1 VALRQIVGMADFD
14 DSTDPALGAACNRLA
29 AFTLPLAAGAVLDE
43 ESGLTEDDLIL
54 ILQHCYKTRR
64 SIEVISMEEAVKR
77 HGPGIPVEQAVPVTT
92 WTDAELVRLYEKQS
106 GESGDGFAMQLLAEI
121 QRRGLDI

>member
-1 VALRQIVGMADFD
+1 MADFD

-29 AFTLPLAAGAVLDE
+29 AFTLPIAAGAVIDE
-43 ESGLTEDDLIL
+43 DSSLTEDDLIL

-64 SIEVISMEEAVKR
+64 SIEVISMEEAVRR
-77 HGPGIPVEQAVPVTT
+77 HGDSAVPAEQCVPVTT

-106 GESGDGFAMQLLAEI
+106 GELGAAFSMQLLAEI
-121 QRRGLDI
+121 QRRGLDV

>member
-1 VALRQIVGMADFD
+1 MADFD

-29 AFTLPLAAGAVLDE
+29 AFTLPIAAGAVIDE
-43 ESGLTEDDLIL
+43 DSGLTEDDLIL

-64 SIEVISMEEAVKR
+64 SIEVISMEEAIKR

-106 GESGDGFAMQLLAEI
+106 GESGDAFAMQLLAEI
-121 QRRGLDI
+121 QRRRLAI